1 MTNMRKFIVS
11 AVVASAMAVTSANAQ
26 TPAPAKQTDVSG
38 KWAFTVQTENGPGT
52 PSVTFKQEADKIT
65 GTYVSQLLG
74 TAPLA
79 GTVKDKNIE
88 FVVRADVQG
97 QAVEVIFKGTIEADD
112 TMKGTIAISG
122 MGGGT
127 FTAKRAT

>member
-1 MTNMRKFIVS
+1 MTSMRKFIVT
-11 AVVASAMAVTSANAQ
+11 AVAASVLGVSLAGAQ
-26 TPAPAKQTDVSG
+26 SPAPAKQTDISG

-79 GTVKDKNIE
+79 GTVKEKNIE
-88 FVVRADVQG
+88 FVVKADVQG
-97 QAVEVIFKGTIEADD
+97 QAVEVTFKGTIEADD
-112 TMKGTIAISG
+112 SMKGSIAIAG